1 MTEEKI
7 YEVVMPK
14 LGMIMT
20 QAQLAA
26 WHKEEGDWI
35 NKGEPLFDFES
46 DKSTITIE
54 APMSGYVHLVVAVG
68 DIVPVKQTVAVI
80 TSSSTAPEVK
90 SQPIQSEVK
99 AAAAPTQAPPSTS
112 KQAEKITASPKAR
125 IAARLKGVSLE
136 SLAGTGPRGMIVSED
151 VNKAFAAK
159 STIKAS
165 PLARKIAKANQIDL
179 SSLTGSGPRGQIV
192 RADVEN
198 ALEAGPQTLQ
208 TKPAESA
215 SSNEAVPLTGLR
227 AVIAERLTAGWQE
240 RPQVTLTA
248 EVDATDLVSARNQI
262 IAESGK
268 KVSYNTFIILAV
280 AKALQQ
286 IPSANIQLTDQGVVT
301 LSQINIGAAVDTDRG
316 LLVPVLR
323 DADKKSLLALDEEF
337 KDLANRAL
345 EGKCLPD
352 ELTGSSVTITNL
364 GAFGIDA
371 FTPIINPP
379 EALILGVGRIALRP
393 AVFNGQIVPRQT
405 MVLSLSFDHRL
416 MDGAPAARFLQRVVQ
431 LIERPVV
438 LVSEDFA

>member
-26 WHKEEGDWI
+26 WHKEEGDWV

-54 APMSGYVHLVVAVG
+54 APMSGYVHLMAVVG
-68 DIVPVKQTVAVI
+68 DIVPVKKTVAII
-80 TSSSTAPEVK
+80 TSTPAASVDNTHPNQPEINTTFKPAPATVK
-90 SQPIQSEVK
+90 EAV
-99 AAAAPTQAPPSTS
+99 ARG
-112 KQAEKITASPKAR
+112 EKVTASPKAR
-125 IAARLKGVSLE
+125 AAARLKGISLE
-136 SLAGTGPRGMIVSED
+136 GLSGTGPRGMIVTAD
-151 VNKAFAAK
+151 VNQAAEAG
-159 STIKAS
+159 TGIKAS

-179 SSLTGSGPRGQIV
+179 NLLTGSGPRGQIV

-198 ALEAGPQTLQ
+198 ALEPQPVAPLT
-208 TKPAESA
+208 TSK
-215 SSNEAVPLTGLR
+215 AVPLTGLR

-248 EVDATDLVSARNQI
+248 EVDATDLVSARDQI
-262 IAESGK
+262 NVETGQ
-268 KVSYNTFIILAV
+268 KVSYNTFIVLAV
-280 AKALQQ
+280 ARALRQL
-286 IPSANIQLTDQGVVT
+286 PFANVQLTGQGLVA
-301 LSQINIGAAVDTDRG
+301 LSGIHIGVAVDTDRG

-323 DADKKSLLALDEEF
+323 NADQKSLLALDEEF
-337 KDLANRAL
+337 RSLAVRAL
-345 EGKCLPD
+345 EGKCLPE
-352 ELTGSSVTITNL
+352 ELSGSSLTITNL

-379 EALILGVGRIALRP
+379 EAMILGVGRIALRP
-393 AVFNGQIVPRQT
+393 AVVNGQIVPRQT
-405 MVLSLSFDHRL
+405 VVLSLSFDHRL

-431 LIERPVV
+431 LLERPVI
-438 LVSEDFA
+438 LISSALL